1 MVRTMVN
8 HALMYNV
15 LLPFNCYPT
24 RAQLFYINKVLLLSL
39 KAKKVAQAAI
49 ENVRQGRSVVIGMS
63 DTLECI
69 VQDVTVNEDGS
80 VRGDIS
86 ALLLR
91 LLEKTVCGSAP
102 TNNANR
108 PVFEW

>member
-1 MVRTMVN
+1 
-8 HALMYNV
+8 
-15 LLPFNCYPT
+15 
-24 RAQLFYINKVLLLSL
+24 
-39 KAKKVAQAAI
+39 
-49 ENVRQGRSVVIGMS
+49 MS

-69 VQDVTVNEDGS
+69 VQDVEVNEDGS
-80 VRGDIS
+80 VRGDIA

-91 LLEKTVCGSAP
+91 LLEKTVCGSGS